1 MIGKLAKRWF
11 PERIGFQSWRC
22 LLLGVGLLVP
32 LQGWAHGEVAGG
44 GEQNITRMVEAP
56 GGKYRVE
63 LMHSPSLP
71 TAGEITNIVLT
82 VMRLLPQPD
91 LLLGSEVPVSLLPE
105 GSLLDARNQK
115 ILQPHLP
122 VHPEGET
129 GVSGIAEY
137 RFENSGT
144 LLLRFVIHTETGD
157 ALTLDFPITVQPN
170 MASFFRFWVNLA
182 VSLLIIGLT
191 GMQLWKVRRNGGQV
205 PQMVRPIS
213 IGAACL
219 VGVVLLMNFFILDQ
233 VLAMRK
239 PKVVSSAAEM
249 VTLNEDG
256 SYTIP
261 KAVQEELGLALVAAK
276 QMPLG
281 GTVTAFGT
289 VAPNPRLV
297 ADVYASLWGRI
308 EFADKP
314 LLVGGRVE
322 KGQELVLLV
331 LELSQVERGL
341 MLEKQKNIKGALET
355 AKKRMDA
362 AQVEYERAQKLFA
375 ANPAFEPDL
384 KWAKELYDE
393 AKKVYDEI
401 AEQDKN
407 YVNVI
412 KIRDPRKTAVAAP
425 VSGTITSV
433 DFVPGQL
440 DVLDEYRKLFTI
452 ADTSRVWVWT
462 QVYLYD
468 AWKVKVGEPAV
479 VHPGEGGGKP
489 LPGAVRYIDDAVD
502 AAGRTLRVL
511 VEVANPQQQLALGSF
526 ARVEFSR
533 RQRGIAVPEQA
544 VVDEGKRQYVY
555 VARDSEKFEPLQ
567 IEVGAKQDGW
577 WQVLS
582 GLQEGDQVIAKG
594 AGLLGSF
601 RQEQTTAAL
610 PDS

>member
-1 MIGKLAKRWF
+1 MIGKLAKQWF
-11 PERIGFQSWRC
+11 AVKIGVGS
-22 LLLGVGLLVP
+22 LLGLLVGVGLLVP
-32 LQGWAHGEVAGG
+32 IQGWAHGEVAGG

-82 VMRLLPQPD
+82 VMRLLPKPD
-91 LLLGSEVPVSLLPE
+91 PLLGSEVPVSLLPE
-105 GSLLDARNQK
+105 GLLLDARTQK

-144 LLLRFVIHTETGD
+144 LLLRFVVHTETGD
-157 ALTLDFPITVQPN
+157 ELTLDFPITVQPN

-182 VSLLIIGLT
+182 VALLIIGLT
-191 GMQLWKVRRNGGQV
+191 GMQLWKVRRNGGRV

-219 VGVVLLMNFFILDQ
+219 VVVVLLMKFFVLDQ

-239 PKVVSSAAEM
+239 AKVVSGAAEM

-261 KAVQEELGLALVAAK
+261 KEVQEELGLSLAAAK

-281 GTVTAFGT
+281 GTVTAFGN
-289 VAPNPRLV
+289 VAPDSRLL

-314 LLVGGRVE
+314 LLVGSRVE
-322 KGQELVLLV
+322 KGQELVMLV

-341 MLEKQKNIKGALET
+341 MLEKQKNIKGALEE
-355 AKKRMDA
+355 AKKRLDA

-412 KIRDPRKTAVAAP
+412 KIRDPRKTAVTAP
-425 VSGTITSV
+425 MSGIITSIG
-433 DFVPGQL
+433 FTPGQL
-440 DVLDEYRKLFTI
+440 NLTDEYRSLFTI

-479 VHPGEGGGKP
+479 VYPGEGGSKP
-489 LPGAVRYIDDAVD
+489 LPGTVRYIDDAVD
-502 AAGRTLRVL
+502 PAGRTLRVL

-610 PDS
+610 PES